1 MIFYSG
7 HPRFVSRS
15 GIQRAGKRHHKRRDN
30 RYENNEA
37 KLPVHAFWSK
47 DLILAAFLTP
57 NPH

>member
-15 GIQRAGKRHHKRRDN
+15 GIQPAGKRHRKRRDD
-30 RYENNEA
+30 RYEDKEA

-47 DLILAAFLTP
+47 DLIPAAFLTP
-57 NPH
+57 KPH